1 MKLFIRILAWLISIT
16 NIVFVWLFIAQQL
29 PDPEKVVNGFYILN
43 LYSILI
49 VTAITW
55 QVHLLTKTG
64 RPISS
69 FSMITSGFAGI
80 TFILLTRTSEAM
92 LAPAISGDNLVIIAI
107 LGLMIA
113 HVIYTLIAT
122 LFEEDHRDNLYQKWQ
137 IRVNRLPNG
146 NHFDTLKDIA
156 KVTNYH
162 SLTVNQLNI
171 LNSDLDDMQ
180 VKTDH
185 MINTLK
191 KS

>member
-55 QVHLLTKTG
+55 QGHLLTKTG